1 MKKYKTSNTAQK
13 DNLDRFYTKSDVAA
27 SLIGHLNLAEYKL
40 IIEPSAGSGAF
51 SDLIEGCVALDIE
64 PAKEGIIKMDYFDYY
79 PEDITGAP
87 GRLSRRSVVEL
98 LSRMDVNEDRK
109 AVLQLLSALMIF
121 AEASRKDILVI
132 GNPPFGKLG
141 SMASAFIKHSATFAD
156 TIAFILPK
164 SFKKPSF
171 QKRVP
176 KTFHLVKEVDV
187 PVESF
192 LFEGEDYGVPC
203 VFQIWKNK
211 YKERPKVK
219 VIIPE
224 GFEYSTKEDC
234 SFAFRRVGVN
244 AGAVFTDVES
254 RAPPSHYFIKI
265 PSGVDLDLLIS
276 ELSKVSW
283 VNASDTVGPKSISK
297 QDVNSALNK
306 LLKRRNK

>member
-64 PAKEGIIKMDYFDYY
+64 PAKEGIIKMDYFDYH
-79 PEDITGAP
+79 PEEGT
-87 GRLSRRSVVEL
+87 
-98 LSRMDVNEDRK
+98 
-109 AVLQLLSALMIF
+109 
-121 AEASRKDILVI
+121 SRKDILVI

-141 SMASAFIKHSATFAD
+141 SLASKFIKHSATFSD

-176 KTFHLVKEVDV
+176 KTFHLVEEVDV

-224 GFEYSTKEDC
+224 GFEYSTREDC

-244 AGAVFTDVES
+244 AGAVFTEVES
-254 RAPPSHYFIKI
+254 RAPPSHYFIKV
-265 PSGVDLDLLIS
+265 PSWVDVDLLIS

-283 VNASDTVGPKSISK
+283 VSASDTVGPKSISK
-297 QDVNSALNK
+297 QDVNRALNE

>member
-79 PEDITGAP
+79 PEDITGSP
-87 GRLSRRSVVEL
+87 GRLSRRSMVEL
-98 LSRMDVNEDRK
+98 LSRMDVHKDKE
-109 AVLQLLSALMIF
+109 AVLQLILSLMIF
-121 AEASRKDILVI
+121 AEANRKDILVI

-176 KTFHLVKEVDV
+176 KTFHLVEEVDV

-224 GFEYSTKEDC
+224 GFEYSTREDC

-244 AGAVFTDVES
+244 AGAVFTEVES
-254 RAPPSHYFIKI
+254 RAPPSHYFIKV
-265 PSGVDLDLLIS
+265 PSWVDVDLLIS

-297 QDVNSALNK
+297 QDVNSVLNE
-306 LLKRRNK
+306 LLHRRKR